1 MKKVLYCIVFT
12 IWYLISLLPLKLLY
26 VLSDGL
32 FYLIYYVVKYR
43 RPLVRKNLTDSFP
56 EKSLDE
62 IVKIERGFYSWFCDY
77 IVETLKLFT
86 MSKRQM
92 RRRMVFHNAE
102 AVDKEIAAGK
112 SCAIYLGHYGNWEWI
127 SSLPLWLSDEAT
139 CLQIYHVLENK
150 AFDELFLYVRGRMG
164 STSVPM
170 ADTLRSIIK
179 RKAEGQRLVIGFIA
193 DQVPLWNSI
202 HYWSDF
208 LHHDTPVFTGTERIA
223 KHQDMAV
230 FYLDVS
236 RPKRGYYEAEFKL
249 VTDKAKEEP
258 QFAITESYMKLLE
271 ATIQRK
277 PQFWLW
283 SHNRWKRTHEEYNR
297 IMGNIRTKEQH
308 L

>member
-32 FYLIYYVVKYR
+32 FYLVYYVVKYR

-62 IVKIERGFYSWFCDY
+62 IVEIERGFYSWFCDY

-102 AVDKEIAAGK
+102 AVEKEIDAGK

-208 LHHDTPVFTGTERIA
+208 LHHDTPVFTGAERIA

-271 ATIQRK
+271 ATIQRT

-308 L
+308 I